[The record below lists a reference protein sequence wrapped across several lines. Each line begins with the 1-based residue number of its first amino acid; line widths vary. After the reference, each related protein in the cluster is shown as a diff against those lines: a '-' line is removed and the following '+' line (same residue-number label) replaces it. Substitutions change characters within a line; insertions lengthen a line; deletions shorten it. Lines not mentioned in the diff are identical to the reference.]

1 MYKMIRVYCTVN
13 FSWEISLDEQYH
25 TKCSRYK
32 FLLVSLLWAINFQ
45 KIWKKKNISSIVLC
59 YTIPINNQLNKFTIP
74 LVTFFLNKCDKQLSE
89 DKFNMA
95 CKDVIKNKRII
106 SLIKVVTILLGWKSG
121 KKIVTIVVIE
131 NSSTNESRNIRYSRF
146 PLLLSRSLNLIV

>member
-1 MYKMIRVYCTVN
+1 
-13 FSWEISLDEQYH
+13 
-25 TKCSRYK
+25 
-32 FLLVSLLWAINFQ
+32 
-45 KIWKKKNISSIVLC
+45 
-59 YTIPINNQLNKFTIP
+59 
-74 LVTFFLNKCDKQLSE
+74 
-89 DKFNMA
+89 MA